1 MIRTGYYINNRI
13 KEIEREIVRVK
24 ESFEVKCKDKVF
36 NLKIEK
42 GIPLSTRFH
51 PHTSPFYSIAEKMDV
66 GDSIEF
72 PDHASAQRLVRIFR
86 RLNIGYS
93 CRKTQNK
100 HFRVYKI

>member
-1 MIRTGYYINNRI
+1 MNRLNYYLKNRI
-13 KEIEREIVRVK
+13 KEIEREIVKVK

-42 GIPLSTRFH
+42 GILLSQRFH
-51 PHTSPFYSIAEKMDV
+51 PLTSPFYAIVEKMDV

-86 RLNIGYS
+86 KLNIGYS